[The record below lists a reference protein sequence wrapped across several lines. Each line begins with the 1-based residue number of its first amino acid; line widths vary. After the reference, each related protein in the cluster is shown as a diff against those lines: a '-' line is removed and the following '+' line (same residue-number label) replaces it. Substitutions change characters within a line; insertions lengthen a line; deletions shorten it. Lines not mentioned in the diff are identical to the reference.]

1 MGKYFQSAKD
11 LLNFL
16 ELDDKNIDYH
26 PDAEQSFRF
35 LVPQAFADRMRKGD
49 PQDPLLLQVLPQANE
64 LKQYP
69 DFSSD
74 PLQEHEVV
82 VAPGLLKKYQKRML
96 IVTTSACA
104 INCRYCFRRHFPY
117 QEAGLDWK
125 QLENNLT
132 LLQNNHEI
140 SEIILSGGDPL
151 SLNDK
156 KFAELLTRLQEI
168 SHLKRIRLHTRK
180 LIVSP
185 ERITTS
191 LLESLA
197 QCTLPLVIVMHIN
210 HANELDDSVA
220 EKLESLKNLA
230 NIQLLNQSVLLK
242 GINDNAQSLIA
253 LSERLLEMGIM
264 PYYLHL
270 LDPVAGSQHFWIDDE
285 KAKQLHETMK
295 QQLPGYLVPKLVRET
310 AGDLYKQEVY

>member
-11 LLNFL
+11 LLIFL
-16 ELDDKNIDYH
+16 ELDDKDITYH

-35 LVPQAFADRMRKGD
+35 LVPLAFAERMRKGD
-49 PQDPLLLQVLPQANE
+49 PTDPLLLQVLPQANE
-64 LKQYP
+64 LIQYP
-69 DFSSD
+69 EYSTD

-132 LLQNNHEI
+132 HIQNNLDI

-156 KFAELLTRLQEI
+156 KFAELLTHLQQI
-168 SHLKRIRLHTRK
+168 SHLKRIRIHTRK

-185 ERITTS
+185 DRITDS
-191 LLESLA
+191 LIEILLK
-197 QCTLPLVIVMHIN
+197 CKLPLVIVMHIN
-210 HANELDDSVA
+210 HANELEGSVA
-220 EKLESLKNLA
+220 GKLESLKNLA

-242 GINDNAQSLIA
+242 GINDNADSLIA
-253 LSERLLEMGIM
+253 LSERLLELGIL

-270 LDPVAGSQHFWIDDE
+270 LDPVAGSQHFWVNDE

-310 AGDLYKQEVY
+310 AGDLYKQEV